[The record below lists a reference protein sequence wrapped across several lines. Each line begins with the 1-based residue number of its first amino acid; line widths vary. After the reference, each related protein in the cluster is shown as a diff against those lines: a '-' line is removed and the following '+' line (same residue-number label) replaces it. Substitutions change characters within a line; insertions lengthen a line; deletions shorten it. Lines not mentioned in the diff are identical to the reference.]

1 VLTGAKSTTYR
12 TMGSSFEH
20 GNSESSAGAANSGWP
35 PSPVMSRTEDGVLV
49 VVCAR
54 ESRVH
59 GEGGQ

>member
-35 PSPVMSRTEDGVLV
+35 PSPVMSRPEDGVLV
-49 VVCAR
+49 VVRAR
-54 ESRVH
+54 ESRAH